1 MPSDLK
7 RKLAAIMF
15 TDMVGYTALMQ
26 KDEPKA
32 RELIERQRE
41 ILTPLVIKHDGEVL
55 QYVGDG
61 TFCTFNSAIEAVNC
75 AIEIQIALLT
85 EEGISLRIGIH
96 VGDVVVKGDE
106 VYGDGVNVASR
117 LEPLAEPGGI
127 CISGK
132 VYDDVR
138 NKPDIEVVF
147 VGNKS
152 LKNVDHLLEVYAIS
166 GSGLPYPGIKGIFLQ
181 KLSMKHAF
189 LYGGIGVL
197 LIVLIVVGFNVLE
210 MGERLQNYG
219 RNETAIRQPF
229 RFKQV
234 TFDKGVE
241 EYPTFSPDGLHLA
254 YSGEV
259 KGYRQIF
266 FKNLES
272 GEKTKLTS
280 GNADNIQPAWSPD
293 GENILFVRSNQPD
306 GKLEPGDIF
315 GVHMGGDIWLID
327 LESEKEIKMLDDA
340 SNPSYSPD
348 GHRIAFD
355 ASWAGPR
362 RIWIADN
369 LGRNPQ
375 QVSFD
380 SSESVDQIMPRWSPD
395 ASNIV
400 FQNKEGTKFDIK
412 VVDIFSKKMIWVTN
426 DRIQEVNPVWSQSGK
441 AIYFSSYRSGGL
453 NIWRVPIS
461 ENGIPSGE
469 MQQITTGAGQD
480 VQLTISTDGRQLAF
494 SILRQNAD
502 IWKLPISLETGR
514 STGDPEEVIAT
525 TREDSRGVWSPDG
538 KMIAFNSDRTG
549 EMNIW
554 LYSIDDGSASQLTKG
569 PGGDFQPNWSPDGKQ
584 LVFFSVRSGNADI
597 WSVEVA
603 TGELKPLT
611 ENSSLEINP
620 FFSSDGMFIAY
631 QSDRG
636 GRNEVW
642 IMNADGTN
650 QRQLTN
656 TGVGGHFMRWSMD
669 KDFIIF
675 ISPYDDISGAV
686 QVSLSGGDPK
696 FFSDIRG
703 GAHISFSPN
712 HSLIMDV
719 IGHKSLWVSPVE
731 SGDPE
736 KVFGFED
743 SEIRIDYP
751 VWSPNGNWILF
762 DRVKPQGGDIWVI
775 KNLSG

>member
-1 MPSDLK
+1 
-7 RKLAAIMF
+7 
-15 TDMVGYTALMQ
+15 MQ
-26 KDEPKA
+26 
-32 RELIERQRE
+32 
-41 ILTPLVIKHDGEVL
+41 
-55 QYVGDG
+55 
-61 TFCTFNSAIEAVNC
+61 
-75 AIEIQIALLT
+75 
-85 EEGISLRIGIH
+85 
-96 VGDVVVKGDE
+96 
-106 VYGDGVNVASR
+106 
-117 LEPLAEPGGI
+117 
-127 CISGK
+127 
-132 VYDDVR
+132 
-138 NKPDIEVVF
+138 
-147 VGNKS
+147 
-152 LKNVDHLLEVYAIS
+152 
-166 GSGLPYPGIKGIFLQ
+166 
-181 KLSMKHAF
+181 
-189 LYGGIGVL
+189 
-197 LIVLIVVGFNVLE
+197 
-210 MGERLQNYG
+210 
-219 RNETAIRQPF
+219 
-229 RFKQV
+229 
-234 TFDKGVE
+234 
-241 EYPTFSPDGLHLA
+241 
-254 YSGEV
+254 
-259 KGYRQIF
+259 
-266 FKNLES
+266 
-272 GEKTKLTS
+272 
-280 GNADNIQPAWSPD
+280 
-293 GENILFVRSNQPD
+293 
-306 GKLEPGDIF
+306 
-315 GVHMGGDIWLID
+315 
-327 LESEKEIKMLDDA
+327 
-340 SNPSYSPD
+340 
-348 GHRIAFD
+348 
-355 ASWAGPR
+355 
-362 RIWIADN
+362 
-369 LGRNPQ
+369 
-375 QVSFD
+375 
-380 SSESVDQIMPRWSPD
+380 RWSPD

-400 FQNKEGTKFDIK
+400 FQNKEGNKFDIK

-426 DRIQEVNPVWSQSGK
+426 DQIQEVTPVWTQSGK
-441 AIYFSSYRSGGL
+441 AIYFSSDRSGGL

>member
-1 MPSDLK
+1 MSSEPK

-26 KDEPKA
+26 KNEGKA
-32 RELIERQRE
+32 RELIERHRAHMKPFVEKHGGE
-41 ILTPLVIKHDGEVL
+41 II

-61 TFCTFNSAIEAVNC
+61 TFCRFDSAIEAVNS
-75 AIEIQIALLT
+75 ALEIQKVLELEPEIN
-85 EEGISLRIGIH
+85 LRIGIH

-106 VYGDGVNVASR
+106 VYGDGVNIASR

-127 CISGK
+127 LISGR
-132 VYDDVR
+132 VYDDIR
-138 NKPDIEVVF
+138 NQPDIEAVLF
-147 VGNKS
+147 GNKS

-166 GSGLPYPGIKGIFLQ
+166 GSGLPYPGIKRIFLQ
-181 KLSMKHAF
+181 KLNMKHAF
-189 LYGGIGVL
+189 LYGGIGGLV
-197 LIVLIVVGFNVLE
+197 IALIVVGFNLLE
-210 MGERLQNYG
+210 MSEQDNVQTEIATQRLL
-219 RNETAIRQPF
+219 TF
-229 RFKQV
+229 RQV
-234 TFDKGVE
+234 TFAEGVE
-241 EYPTFSPDGLHLA
+241 EYPTFTPDGLHLA

-266 FKNLES
+266 FENLES

-280 GNADNIQPAWSPD
+280 GSADNIQPAWSPD
-293 GENILFVRSNQPD
+293 GANILFVRSSQQN

-315 GVHMGGDIWLID
+315 GVHRGGDIWLID
-327 LESEKEIKMLDDA
+327 LESGKEIKILDDA

-395 ASNIV
+395 GSNIV
-400 FQNKEGTKFDIK
+400 FQNKEWKKFDIK
-412 VVDIFSKKMIWVTN
+412 VVDIFSRKMIWVTN
-426 DRIQEVNPVWSQSGK
+426 DRIQELNPVWSQAGK
-441 AIYFSSYRSGGL
+441 SIYFSSYRSGGL

-461 ENGIPSGE
+461 GNGIPSGE
-469 MQQITTGAGQD
+469 AQQITTGAGQD
-480 VQLTISTDGRQLAF
+480 VQLTISTDGRKLAY

-502 IWKLPISLETGR
+502 IWKLPISFETGR
-514 STGDPEEVIAT
+514 FTGDPEEIIVT
-525 TREDSRGVWSPDG
+525 TREDSRGAWSPDG
-538 KMIAFNSDRTG
+538 RMIAFNSDRTG

-554 LYSIDDGSASQLTKG
+554 LYSIDNGSVHQLTKG

-584 LVFFSVRSGNADI
+584 LAFFSVRSGNSDI
-597 WSVEVA
+597 WLVEVE
-603 TGELKPLT
+603 TGELKQLT

-631 QSDRG
+631 QSDQG
-636 GRNEVW
+636 GRKELWV
-642 IMNADGTN
+642 MNADGTN

-656 TGVGGHFMRWSMD
+656 AGISGHFMRWFMD
-669 KDFIIF
+669 KDSIIF

-686 QVSLSGGDPK
+686 QVSLTGGDPK
-696 FFSDIRG
+696 YFSDIRG

-712 HSLIMDV
+712 HSMIMDV

-736 KVFGFED
+736 KVFEFED

-775 KNLSG
+775 ENLSG

>member
-1 MPSDLK
+1 MTSKPK

-26 KDEPKA
+26 KDEQRA
-32 RELIERQRE
+32 RDLIENQRGL
-41 ILTPLVIKHDGEVL
+41 LTPLVKKHDGDVL

-75 AIEIQIALLT
+75 AIEIQRALAG
-85 EEGISLRIGIH
+85 EDEINLRIGIH

-117 LEPLAEPGGI
+117 IEPLAEPGGI

-138 NKPDIEVVF
+138 NKPDIEAVF
-147 VGNKS
+147 IGNKS
-152 LKNVDHLLEVYAIS
+152 LKNVDHHIEVYAIS
-166 GSGLPYPGIKGIFLQ
+166 GSGLPYPAIKRIFLQ
-181 KLSMKHAF
+181 KLNMKHAF
-189 LYGGIGVL
+189 LYGGIGGL
-197 LIVLIVVGFNVLE
+197 LIVLIVVGFNLLE
-210 MGERLQNYG
+210 IGDRLQDNG
-219 RNETAIRQPF
+219 RTETAIQGLF

-234 TFDKGVE
+234 TFDRGIE

-280 GNADNIQPAWSPD
+280 GSADNIQPAWSPD
-293 GENILFVRSNQPD
+293 GENILFVRSNQPN

-315 GVHMGGDIWLID
+315 GVHSGGDIWMVD
-327 LESEKEIKMLDDA
+327 LESGKEIKILDDA
-340 SNPSYSPD
+340 FNPSYSPD

-362 RIWIADN
+362 RIWISDN

-380 SSESVDQIMPRWSPD
+380 SSESVDQIMPKWSPD
-395 ASNIV
+395 GSNIV

-412 VVDIFSKKMIWVTN
+412 VIDIFSKKIKWITN
-426 DRIQEVNPVWSQSGK
+426 DRIQELNPVWSQSGK
-441 AIYFSSYRSGGL
+441 VIYFSSYRSGGL
-453 NIWRVPIS
+453 NIWRIPVS

-469 MQQITTGAGQD
+469 VQQITTGAGQD
-480 VQLTISTDGRQLAF
+480 VQLTVSTDGRQIAY

-514 STGDPEEVIAT
+514 STGDPEEVIVT

-538 KMIAFNSDRTG
+538 RMIAFNSDRTG

-554 LYSIDDGSASQLTKG
+554 LYSIDDGSVYQLTKG

-584 LVFFSVRSGNADI
+584 LAFFSARSGNADI
-597 WSVEVA
+597 WLVEVE
-603 TGELKPLT
+603 TGDLKQISK
-611 ENSSLEINP
+611 NSSLDINP
-620 FFSSDGMFIAY
+620 FFSSDGKFIAY
-631 QSDRG
+631 QSDQG
-636 GRNEVW
+636 GRKELWV
-642 IMNADGTN
+642 MNADGTN

-656 TGVGGHFMRWSMD
+656 TGIGGHFMRWSVD
-669 KDFIIF
+669 KNSIIF
-675 ISPYDDISGAV
+675 ISPYDDISGTV
-686 QVSLSGGDPK
+686 QVSLTGGDPEY
-696 FFSDIRG
+696 FSDIRG

-712 HSLIMDV
+712 HSMIMDV
-719 IGHKSLWVSPVE
+719 IGHKSLWISPVE

-736 KVFGFED
+736 KVFEFED
-743 SEIRIDYP
+743 SENRIDYP
-751 VWSPNGNWILF
+751 VWSPDGNWILF

-775 KNLSG
+775 ENL

>member
-280 GNADNIQPAWSPD
+280 GSADNIQTAWSPD
-293 GENILFVRSNQPD
+293 GENILFVRSNQPN

-315 GVHMGGDIWLID
+315 GVHSGGDIWMVD
-327 LESEKEIKMLDDA
+327 LESGKEIKILDDA
-340 SNPSYSPD
+340 FNPSYSPD

-362 RIWIADN
+362 RIWISDN

-380 SSESVDQIMPRWSPD
+380 SSESVDQIMPKWSPD
-395 ASNIV
+395 GSNIV

-412 VVDIFSKKMIWVTN
+412 VIDIFSKKMKWITN
-426 DRIQEVNPVWSQSGK
+426 DRIQELNPVWSQSGK
-441 AIYFSSYRSGGL
+441 VIYFSSYRSGGL
-453 NIWRVPIS
+453 NIWRVPVS

-469 MQQITTGAGQD
+469 VQQITTGAGQD
-480 VQLTISTDGRQLAF
+480 VQLTVSTDGRQIAY

-514 STGDPEEVIAT
+514 STGDPEEVIVT

-538 KMIAFNSDRTG
+538 RMIAFNSDRTG

-554 LYSIDDGSASQLTKG
+554 LYSIDDGSVYQLTKG

-584 LVFFSVRSGNADI
+584 LAFFSARSGNADI
-597 WSVEVA
+597 WLVEVE
-603 TGELKPLT
+603 TGDLKQISK
-611 ENSSLEINP
+611 NSSLDINP
-620 FFSSDGMFIAY
+620 FFSSDGKFIAY
-631 QSDRG
+631 QSDQG
-636 GRNEVW
+636 GRKELWV
-642 IMNADGTN
+642 MNADGTN

-656 TGVGGHFMRWSMD
+656 TGIGGHFMRWSVD
-669 KDFIIF
+669 KNSIIF
-675 ISPYDDISGAV
+675 ISPYDDISGTV
-686 QVSLSGGDPK
+686 QVSLTGGDPEY
-696 FFSDIRG
+696 FSDIRG

-712 HSLIMDV
+712 HSMIMDV

-736 KVFGFED
+736 KVFEFED
-743 SEIRIDYP
+743 SENRIDYP
-751 VWSPNGNWILF
+751 VWSPDGNWILF

-775 KNLSG
+775 ENL